1 MSSQTKMRN
10 KKITKSKNLKD
21 SNLARLR
28 KFAILQKASFFNFL
42 TLY

>member
-28 KFAILQKASFFNFL
+28 KFAILQKARFFNFL